1 MAGFE
6 LLNVLETEAMVK
18 LQQFLREP
26 WLDKAMTVYTRLND
40 SGALVIAICG
50 ILLLPKKY
58 RGVGA
63 RAAFALSLET
73 LLVNFVLKPLVGRTR
88 PFVVNDA
95 IEVLTRVPHDYSF
108 PSGHTGSMVA
118 VCAVILLCM
127 DRKYGI
133 VATVAALLMAFSRV
147 YVGVHYP
154 TDVFASIVLGFVIA
168 VFAVKSMDRFEKRK
182 KVYEG
187 TESTAS

>member
-1 MAGFE
+1 MAGFD
-6 LLNVLETEAMVK
+6 LLNALEAEAMVR
-18 LQQFLREP
+18 LQQFMREE

-50 ILLLPKKY
+50 ELLLPKKY
-58 RGVGA
+58 RGVGV
-63 RAAFALSLET
+63 RAAFALSIET

-88 PFVVNDA
+88 PFMVNEA
-95 IEVLTRVPHDYSF
+95 IEVLTRTPHDFSF

-118 VCAVILLCM
+118 VCAVILFCM
-127 DRKYGI
+127 DKKYGI

-154 TDVFASIVLGFVIA
+154 TDVFASIVLGLIIA

-187 TESTAS
+187 TEGIAS